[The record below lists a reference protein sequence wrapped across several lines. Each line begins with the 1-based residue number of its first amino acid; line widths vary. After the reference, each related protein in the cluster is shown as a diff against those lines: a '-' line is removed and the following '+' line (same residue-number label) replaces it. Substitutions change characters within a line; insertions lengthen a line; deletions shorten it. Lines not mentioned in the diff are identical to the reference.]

1 VNIGVCKIRLR
12 LPQNTSLKGK
22 RQVLKSMTSQ
32 IKNRFNVSVAE
43 VDDNDRWQAA
53 TLGVCLVSND
63 RRYTDEV
70 LGKVAGF
77 VGNGRFDVELLDF
90 ETEIINF

>member
-1 VNIGVCKIRLR
+1 
-12 LPQNTSLKGK
+12 
-22 RQVLKSMTSQ
+22 MTSQ
-32 IKNRFNVSVAE
+32 IRNRFSVSVAE

-53 TLGVCLVSND
+53 TLGVCFVSND

-77 VGNGRFDVELLDF
+77 VDNGRFDVELLDCQ
-90 ETEIINF
+90 TEIINF